1 MKTIKISLYIFLF
14 GIVLI
19 SCNKNDT
26 VADQPNTG
34 GDKVTDSTV
43 KESTILAL
51 VNNARKSGCTCGSTV
66 MPAVPPLTWNN
77 LLEKAA
83 LLHSADMN
91 KNNYFDHT
99 APDGS
104 NPGDRITQVGYT
116 WLAYAENIAKGYTA
130 EQAVMD
136 GWLKSEGHCKNIM
149 SSKVK
154 EMGVGR
160 DGNYWTQ
167 VFGRSQ

>member
-1 MKTIKISLYIFLF
+1 MKTIKISLFIFLV
-14 GIVLI
+14 GIVLF
-19 SCNKNDT
+19 SCSKKDT
-26 VADQPNTG
+26 VVDEQNTG
-34 GDKVTDSTV
+34 SNTATDSSV
-43 KESTILAL
+43 KETTILTL
-51 VNNARKSGCTCGSTV
+51 VNNVRKTGCTCGSTV
-66 MPAVPPLTWNN
+66 MPPVDPLTWNN

-83 LLHSADMN
+83 QLHSADMN

-99 APDGS
+99 ALDGS
-104 NPGDRITQVGYT
+104 NPGDRITRAGYT
-116 WLAYAENIAKGYTA
+116 WTAYGENIAKGYTS

-136 GWLKSEGHCKNIM
+136 GWIKSEGHCKNIM

-167 VFGRSQ
+167 VFGRR